1 MRTREQIIDYQRKY
15 MRRNRERFNE
25 YQRLYRKQ
33 GKKIKPFPEIHRDT
47 DLVLKS
53 IPHPFGSFE
62 KASYV
67 LFRDR
72 SAVIV
77 LYSFTTTCHNTE
89 ECVEIMKNKYL
100 EIYGYKPV
108 HPKYCSIYK
117 VQNGIKKLIFKKI
130 VNN

>member
-1 MRTREQIIDYQRKY
+1 MTTQEQIIIRKKR
-15 MRRNRERFNE
+15 RRNYHRE
-25 YQRLYRKQ
+25 YQRVYRKR
-33 GKKIKPFPEIHRDT
+33 GKAVKPFPEIHRNT
-47 DLVLKS
+47 DMVLKN
-53 IPHPFGSFE
+53 IPNPFGSFE

-100 EIYGYKPV
+100 
-108 HPKYCSIYK
+108 
-117 VQNGIKKLIFKKI
+117 
-130 VNN
+130 